1 MKILSHSEQTEL
13 LIFNTSKFL
22 NITLSDIDDDEKE
35 LLRADL
41 RVLLYIGTNFQE
53 QFVEDY
59 IDELIESVLRTCK

>member
-1 MKILSHSEQTEL
+1 MKILNHSEQTEL

-22 NITLSDIDDDEKE
+22 NITLSDIDEDEKE

-41 RVLLYIGTNFQE
+41 RVLLYVGTNFQE

-59 IDELIESVLRTCK
+59 IDELKESVQRTCK

>member
-1 MKILSHSEQTEL
+1 MKILNHSEQTEL

-41 RVLLYIGTNFQE
+41 RVLLYVGTNFQE

-59 IDELIESVLRTCK
+59 IDELKESVLRTCK